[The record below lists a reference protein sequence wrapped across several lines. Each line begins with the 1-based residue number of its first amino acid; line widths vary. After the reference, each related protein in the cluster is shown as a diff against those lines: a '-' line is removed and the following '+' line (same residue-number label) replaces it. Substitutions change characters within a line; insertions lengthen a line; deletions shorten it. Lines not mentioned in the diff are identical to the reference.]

1 MTVELN
7 KEQKD
12 VVEHKDGPVLI
23 LAGPGTGKT
32 FTIVERVEKL
42 VDDGADPK
50 KILCITFTE
59 KGTGE
64 MKSRLEKKGNTTTVV
79 STFHAFCKEI
89 CSDNFIKSGL
99 SDSSKLMKET
109 SLMVWCLKNFD
120 TFGIDPD
127 VIDTGMNLA
136 RIVKGMVQALSNF
149 KESLISSEK
158 FQEWLD
164 TQEKKISKYT
174 PQEIRGNKELVSYV
188 ELHQEFNK
196 VYSAYEKF
204 QREKEI
210 FDFDDMILKAIN
222 LLNKDPLILEYYQ
235 KKYDYILVD
244 EFQDNNY
251 SQFEVVRL
259 LGGHGNVMV
268 VGDDD
273 QLIMRFQGARQE
285 NFDEFVSKF
294 NGAKVKQLGQ
304 NYRCTEK
311 IVEVSKLILPHITNH
326 KNKTLSAPR
335 KGGEKIKVI
344 RADTEKGEV
353 EYIVEKIQELVG
365 TEYIN
370 KDGETKEFRYSDFA
384 ILSRQRQFGD
394 KFVDGLNVHGIPS
407 THIGD
412 FNIFETA
419 IISELMLY
427 LRILESPTKAGM
439 YLDKLMSVCG
449 ISAVNISTIN
459 HTARDAK
466 RHVQKGDDDAVF
478 ETMIKCDELDVT
490 QRNEIKSIVKNIESV
505 VDFASKSTIVELV
518 YHLIYSDATGLYKR
532 CLLVDNTDNRLN
544 LLLLNTFYELTQE
557 YQNLNPDETYKEF
570 LGYLELLREIQV
582 DIEEKFDVGDT
593 VHVMT
598 MHKSKGKQYPVV
610 FIADVAG
617 DKFPGTKVTRKFYVH
632 DDLLQGNT
640 SLSFSQAIQL
650 ADERRLFYVAITRAE
665 NLLYIMAPKKY
676 EGNVNEKEVSLF
688 LTEIDFENQNQLIEV
703 EEYQDKGTLK
713 FSPKELHERIKYGTQ
728 VQAIDSI
735 NRMQLGTAIN
745 RIIEL
750 ARISYLEKHRND
762 DPECTG
768 FDPKSVLTVDLKDV
782 DLNQELIGK
791 PTPLF
796 DPKNFSVSKS
806 SLTSYEDCP
815 YKFLL
820 SKILRTPSPGSIY
833 TELGT
838 SIHEMIQETA
848 DTSGKIPT
856 KAEVMKKLNEK
867 WHFTSFQS
875 GTSEKQFKE
884 RAKQLAENYLV
895 WRKNNKNKF
904 IASEKNIKYEY
915 NGLILHGKIDWIE
928 ENPNGE
934 LEVVDFKTGKSV
946 TSQNKANVDWQ
957 LHIYA
962 WLIEKET
969 GKLPVKASLYFLEK
983 NKIVSVD
990 IDKKKVEQLLKDEVK
1005 PLIDRILSN
1014 DFNAQPESYKCS
1026 QCEYKNICDYSL
1038 G

>member
-1 MTVELN
+1 MTIELN

-12 VVEHKDGPVLI
+12 VIDHKDGPVLV

-32 FTIVERVEKL
+32 MTIIVRVEKL
-42 VDDGADPK
+42 VDGGVDPK

-59 KGTGE
+59 KATGE
-64 MKSRLEKKGNTTTVV
+64 MKLRLEKKGNTTTVV
-79 STFHAFCKEI
+79 STFHAFCREI

-109 SLMVWCLKNFD
+109 SLQVWCLKNFD
-120 TFGIDPD
+120 AFGINPD
-127 VIDTGMNLA
+127 VIDTGKNLA
-136 RIVKGMVQALSNF
+136 RVTKGMVQALSNF
-149 KESLISSEK
+149 KESLISSKK

-164 TQEKKISKYT
+164 AQEEKISKYT
-174 PQEIRGNKELVSYV
+174 PQETKDYKELISYV

-204 QREKEI
+204 QQEKEI

-222 LLNKDPLILEYYQ
+222 LLKKDAGVLENYQ

-259 LGGHGNVMV
+259 LGGHGNVMG

-285 NFDEFVSKF
+285 NFDEFLSKF

-311 IVEVSKLILPHITNH
+311 IVEMSKLILPHIADR
-326 KNKTLSAPR
+326 KDKVLSALR
-335 KGGEKIKVI
+335 TGGEKVKVI
-344 RADTEKGEV
+344 RADTDKGEV
-353 EYIVEKIQELVG
+353 EYVVEKIRELIG
-365 TEYIN
+365 TEYVN
-370 KDGETKEFRYSDFA
+370 KDGETKEYRYSDFA
-384 ILSRQRQFGD
+384 ILSRQRKFGD
-394 KFVDGLNVHGIPS
+394 KFVNGLNVHGIPS

-427 LRILESPTKAGM
+427 LRIIESPTKAGM

-449 ISAVNISTIN
+449 IADVNISTIN

-466 RHVQKGDDDAVF
+466 RQ
-478 ETMIKCDELDVT
+478 
-490 QRNEIKSIVKNIESV
+490 SV
-505 VDFASKSTIVELV
+505 VGFASKSTIVGLV

-532 CLLVDNTDNRLN
+532 CLLLDNTDNRLN
-544 LLLLNTFYELTQE
+544 ILLLNTFYELTEE

-570 LGYLELLREIQV
+570 LEYLELLREVQV
-582 DIEEKFDVGDT
+582 DIEEKFDVTDT

-610 FIADVAG
+610 FVADVAG
-617 DKFPGTKVTRKFYVH
+617 DKFPGTRITRNFYVH
-632 DDLLQGNT
+632 DDLLQGST
-640 SLSFSQAIQL
+640 SLSFSKKVQL
-650 ADERRLFYVAITRAE
+650 ADERRLFYVAVTRAE
-665 NLLYIMAPKKY
+665 NLLFIMAPKKY
-676 EGNVNEKEVSLF
+676 EGNVNEKDISIF
-688 LTEIDFENQNQLIEV
+688 LTEIDFENQNELIEV
-703 EEYQDKGTLK
+703 EEYEDKDTLK

-735 NRMQLGTAIN
+735 NRMQLGIAIN

-750 ARISYLEKHRND
+750 ARISYLEEHRKD

-768 FDPKSVLTVDLKDV
+768 FDPKSVLAVDLKDV

-796 DPKNFSVSKS
+796 DPKDFTVSKS
-806 SLTSYEDCP
+806 SLETYDDCP

-833 TELGT
+833 TDLGT

-856 KAEVMKKLNEK
+856 KAEVMQKLKEK
-867 WHFTSFQS
+867 WHWTTFQNA
-875 GTSEKQFKE
+875 TSEGQFYE
-884 RAKQLAENYLV
+884 RAKNMTENYLE

-904 IASEKNIKYEY
+904 IASEFPTKFEY
-915 NGLILHGKIDWIE
+915 KGLTLNGKIDWIE

-962 WLIEKET
+962 WLIEHDPKF

-983 NKIVSVD
+983 NKMVSVD
-990 IDKKKVEQLLKDEVK
+990 IDKKKVEELLEYEVQ
-1005 PLIDRILSN
+1005 PLIERILKN
-1014 DFNAQPESYKCS
+1014 DFKADPESYKCS
-1026 QCEYKNICDYSL
+1026 QCEYRNICDYSL